1 MTSKVPLIIHNSDA
15 VGQLSETEP
24 FISFSFFFP
33 AGHMAKKKSNA
44 AAAAVSQRQ
53 QQQQDTGKVGQ
64 LPKLV
69 VKRDLSVTELEPNQ
83 IYLIH
88 NFFTSKEC
96 ESLIHHFNACLSLRP
111 VPAIPK
117 PGEAFRSNDRESVQ
131 DTAIAQ
137 RIWDLG
143 IKKACLETPGISE
156 ASLPRKPVGLNSNI
170 RIYRYREG
178 QVRYGRVCVF

>member
-1 MTSKVPLIIHNSDA
+1 
-15 VGQLSETEP
+15 
-24 FISFSFFFP
+24 
-33 AGHMAKKKSNA
+33 MAKKKSNA
-44 AAAAVSQRQ
+44 AAAAVPQRQ

-69 VKRDLSVTELEPNQ
+69 VKQDLSVTELEPNQ